1 MRDESENVKETSLFF
16 MRFSHFPLINVTQ
29 IVVAPWL
36 ISRVLKT
43 LILTIFLPAISLLF
57 WGGTGFEEVLTL
69 PFLLTSLLVI

>member
-43 LILTIFLPAISLLF
+43 SILTISASVFIAF
-57 WGGTGFEEVLTL
+57 WEERGLKVPYSTI
-69 PFLLTSLLVI
+69 PTDVT